1 MRISAGKQAGF
12 LTYSIAISR
21 LLRQSLRCGMR
32 AREGFCTI
40 NTSMYTR
47 RPSSFWNILK
57 WFVLSTLVGIVVG
70 IVDAAFLKTLDAAIG
85 WRNRFPLYF
94 IGLPIFLYVIW
105 LLARKAAPKAQDY
118 STDAV
123 INKINSYRPVGVL
136 SAVKSLV
143 LSVLTMTVGGSA
155 GKEAPC
161 ADAGAGI
168 GSVLGRILRMSA
180 EDQRK
185 MMICGV
191 SAGFAGVFGV
201 PISGALFGLEVL
213 WVGHIFYDVMFPAFI
228 AGITA
233 FQVTT
238 WLGVDYIYHPMNFA
252 PVFAEQ
258 FFLKVV
264 LAGLF
269 FGVVAIMFTEVLK
282 FAKVLFRYISLRTS
296 PFWRSFIGG
305 AVLVAAGLA
314 FSPLYL
320 GLGMDGFNGILA
332 GGELHSPF
340 GFLIKS
346 FTTAITF
353 AAGGVGGIVTPIF
366 FVGAQ
371 SGAVLA
377 PLLGTDTA
385 TMAALGLVAVLAGAA
400 NTPLSAS
407 IMAIELFG
415 AEIAPYAAVAC
426 VISFLL
432 SGRQSVYGSQRISFD
447 KESLDNPAEPV
458 SYDHADK
465 ARRMSGRKGL
475 LLKTFKEMSKHLVPR
490 FEDDEKK

>member
-1 MRISAGKQAGF
+1 MLNYR
-12 LTYSIAISR
+12 TPR
-21 LLRQSLRCGMR
+21 
-32 AREGFCTI
+32 
-40 NTSMYTR
+40 
-47 RPSSFWNILK
+47 SFWNIIK
-57 WFVLSTLVGIVVG
+57 WFFLSTLIGVIVGV
-70 IVDAAFLKTLDAAIG
+70 VDAIFLKTLDAAIG
-85 WRNRFPLYF
+85 WRSRWPLYF
-94 IGLPIFLYVIW
+94 VGLPFFLYIIW
-105 LLARKAAPKAQDY
+105 LLARKAAPQAQDY

-123 INKINSYRPVGVL
+123 INKINSYRPIGLL
-136 SAVKSLV
+136 SALKSLV
-143 LSVLTMTVGGSA
+143 LSIFTMTVGGSA

-161 ADAGAGI
+161 ADAGAGL
-168 GSVLGRILRMSA
+168 GSAVGRLFRMSS

-258 FFLKVV
+258 FFLKV
-264 LAGLF
+264 LIAGLF
-269 FGVVAIMFTEVLK
+269 FGVVSIMFTEVMK
-282 FAKVLFRYISLRTS
+282 FMKVVFRYISLRTS
-296 PFWRSFIGG
+296 AFWRCFIGG
-305 AVLVAAGLA
+305 AVLVAVGLLT
-314 FSPLYL
+314 SPLYL
-320 GLGMDGFNGILA
+320 GLGLDGFNGVLA
-332 GGELHSPF
+332 GGDLQSPF
-340 GFLIKS
+340 GFLIKT
-346 FTTAITF
+346 FTTAVTF

-371 SGAVLA
+371 AGAVVA
-377 PLLGTDTA
+377 PLLGTDAT

-426 VISFLL
+426 VVSFLL
-432 SGRQSVYGSQRISFD
+432 TGQKSVFGSQRISFD
-447 KESLDNPAEPV
+447 KDQQDVVLPSD
-458 SYDHADK
+458 YDRPDK
-465 ARRMSGRKGL
+465 ARRMSRRKGL
-475 LLKTFKEMSKHLVPR
+475 LLRTFKEMSKHLIPNPKG
-490 FEDDEKK
+490 FDDDNNK

>member
-1 MRISAGKQAGF
+1 MLK
-12 LTYSIAISR
+12 
-21 LLRQSLRCGMR
+21 
-32 AREGFCTI
+32 
-40 NTSMYTR
+40 R
-47 RPSSFWNILK
+47 RPSNFWNVVK
-57 WFVLSTLVGIVVG
+57 WFVLSTLIGVAVGV
-70 IVDAAFLKTLDAAIG
+70 VDAVFLKTLDAAIG
-85 WRNRFPLYF
+85 WRNRLPLYF
-94 IGLPIFLYVIW
+94 IGLPFFLYIIW
-105 LLARKAAPKAQDY
+105 LLARKAAPQAQDY

-123 INKINSYRPVGVL
+123 INKINSYRPVGFW
-136 SAVKSLV
+136 SAVKSLA

-168 GSVLGRILRMSA
+168 GSVFARLLCMNPQDR
-180 EDQRK
+180 RK

-264 LAGLF
+264 LAGVF
-269 FGVVAIMFTEVLK
+269 FGVVAVMFTEVMK
-282 FAKVLFRYISLRTS
+282 FVKIVFRYISLRTS

-305 AVLVAAGLA
+305 ALLVAAGLC

-332 GGELHSPF
+332 GGELQSPF

-346 FTTAITF
+346 FTTAVTF

-377 PLLGTDTA
+377 PLLGTDVP

-432 SGRQSVYGSQRISFD
+432 SGRQSVYSSQRISFD
-447 KESLDNPAEPV
+447 KENADEPV
-458 SYDHADK
+458 LPAGYDRADK

-490 FEDDEKK
+490 FNDENNK

>member
-1 MRISAGKQAGF
+1 MFKAK
-12 LTYSIAISR
+12 
-21 LLRQSLRCGMR
+21 
-32 AREGFCTI
+32 E
-40 NTSMYTR
+40 
-47 RPSSFWNILK
+47 SSFWNIVK
-57 WFVLSTLVGIVVG
+57 WFFLATFIGSIVGVA
-70 IVDAAFLKTLDAAIG
+70 DAAFLKALDGAIA
-85 WRNRFPLYF
+85 WRNQFFFFYFSLPFSLY
-94 IGLPIFLYVIW
+94 IVW
-105 LLARKAAPKAQDY
+105 LLAHKVAPKSQDH

-123 INKINSYRPVGVL
+123 IEKINSHRPVDFV

-143 LSVLTMTVGGSA
+143 LSIVTMAVGGSA

-161 ADAGAGI
+161 ADAGAGVA
-168 GSVLGRILRMSA
+168 SLFGRFFRMNL

-213 WVGHIFYDVMFPAFI
+213 WVGHIFYEVMFPAFI

-238 WLGVDYIYHPMNFA
+238 YLGVDYLYHPMNFA
-252 PVFAEQ
+252 PVFAEK

-269 FGVVAIMFTEVLK
+269 FGFVSILFTEIQK
-282 FAKVLFRYISLRTS
+282 FVKIIFRYIALRTS

-305 AVLVAAGLA
+305 VILVIVGLWI
-314 FSPLYL
+314 SPLYL
-320 GLGMDGFNGILA
+320 GLGLDGFEKVLA
-332 GGELHSPF
+332 GAPVDNPF

-371 SGAVLA
+371 AGATVA
-377 PLLGTDTA
+377 GFLGIDTS

-415 AEIAPYAAVAC
+415 AEIAPYAAVTC

-432 SGRQSVYGSQRISFD
+432 SGRQSVYSSQRISLD
-447 KESLDNPAEPV
+447 KKREKAIAKVDYSNPQ
-458 SYDHADK
+458 K
-465 ARRMSGRKGL
+465 AKRAARKGM
-475 LLKTFKEMSKHLVPR
+475 LLKTLKQMSKHLIPDPKG
-490 FEDDEKK
+490 FDDEK

>member
-1 MRISAGKQAGF
+1 M
-12 LTYSIAISR
+12 LSR
-21 LLRQSLRCGMR
+21 QRH
-32 AREGFCTI
+32 
-40 NTSMYTR
+40 
-47 RPSSFWNILK
+47 SFWNIIK
-57 WFVLSTLVGIVVG
+57 WFFLATFVGVVVG
-70 IVDAAFLKTLDAAIG
+70 CVDALFLKVLDGAID
-85 WRNRFPLYF
+85 WRNKIPLFYL
-94 IGLPIFLYVIW
+94 GLPLFMYVIW
-105 LLARKAAPKAQDY
+105 LLARKAAPQAQDY

-123 INKINSYRPVGVL
+123 INKINSYRPIGLL

-143 LSVLTMTVGGSA
+143 LSVFTMTVGGSA

-168 GSVLGRILRMSA
+168 GSVFGRLFRMNL

-252 PVFAEQ
+252 PVFTEQ
-258 FFLKVV
+258 FFLKVL

-269 FGVVAIMFTEVLK
+269 FGFVSIMFTEVMK
-282 FAKVLFRYISLRTS
+282 FVKVLFRYISLKTS
-296 PFWRSFIGG
+296 PFWRCFIGG
-305 AVLVAAGLA
+305 VILVLVGMLT
-314 FSPLYL
+314 SPLYL

-332 GGELHSPF
+332 GGELQSPF
-340 GFLIKS
+340 GFLIKT
-346 FTTAITF
+346 FTTAVTF

-371 SGAVLA
+371 AGATVA
-377 PLLGTDTA
+377 PLLGVDAT

-432 SGRQSVYGSQRISFD
+432 TGQQSVYGSQRISFD
-447 KESLDNPAEPV
+447 KEKEGTVGPV
-458 SYDHADK
+458 DYERPEK
-465 ARRMSGRKGL
+465 ARKMSGRKGM
-475 LLKTFKEMSKHLVPR
+475 LLKTFKEMSKHLIPNPKG
-490 FEDDEKK
+490 FDDDKDK

>member
-1 MRISAGKQAGF
+1 MFKSNENSF
-12 LTYSIAISR
+12 L
-21 LLRQSLRCGMR
+21 
-32 AREGFCTI
+32 
-40 NTSMYTR
+40 
-47 RPSSFWNILK
+47 NIVK
-57 WFVLSTLVGIVVG
+57 WFFLATFIGAAVGV
-70 IVDAAFLKTLDAAIG
+70 VDAAFLKALDKAIA
-85 WRNRFPLYF
+85 WRNQYFFFYFSLPFSLY
-94 IGLPIFLYVIW
+94 IVW
-105 LLARKAAPKAQDY
+105 LLAHKAAPKSQDH

-123 INKINSYRPVGVL
+123 IEKINSYRPVDII

-143 LSVLTMTVGGSA
+143 LSIFTMTIGGSA

-161 ADAGAGI
+161 ADAGAGVA
-168 GSVLGRILRMSA
+168 SLFARFFRMNLA
-180 EDQRK
+180 DQRK

-213 WVGHIFYDVMFPAFI
+213 WVGHIFYEVMFPAFI

-238 WLGVDYIYHPMNFA
+238 YLGVDYLYHPMNFA
-252 PVFAEQ
+252 PVFAEK

-264 LAGLF
+264 VAGLF
-269 FGVVAIMFTEVLK
+269 FGFISILFTEIQK
-282 FAKVLFRYISLRTS
+282 FVKIIFRFIALRTS

-305 AVLVAAGLA
+305 VILVIIGLWI
-314 FSPLYL
+314 SPLYL
-320 GLGMDGFNGILA
+320 GLGLDGFEKVLA
-332 GGELHSPF
+332 GAALENPF

-346 FTTAITF
+346 FTTAVTF

-371 SGAVLA
+371 AGATIA
-377 PLLGTDTA
+377 GFLGIDTA
-385 TMAALGLVAVLAGAA
+385 TMAALGLVAVLAGTA

-415 AEIAPYAAVAC
+415 AEIAPYAAVTC

-432 SGRQSVYGSQRISFD
+432 SGRQSVYGSQRV
-447 KESLDNPAEPV
+447 SLDKKRETAISKLDYSNPQ
-458 SYDHADK
+458 K
-465 ARRMSGRKGL
+465 AKRAARKGMV
-475 LLKTFKEMSKHLVPR
+475 LKTLKQMSKHLIPDPKG
-490 FEDDEKK
+490 FDDEK

>member
-1 MRISAGKQAGF
+1 MFRYPQ
-12 LTYSIAISR
+12 
-21 LLRQSLRCGMR
+21 
-32 AREGFCTI
+32 
-40 NTSMYTR
+40 NN
-47 RPSSFWNILK
+47 FWNIVK
-57 WFVLSTLVGIVVG
+57 WFFLATCIGIAVGVL
-70 IVDAAFLKTLDAAIG
+70 DALFLKALDAAIL
-85 WRNRFPLYF
+85 WRNHFPLYF
-94 IGLPIFLYVIW
+94 LGLPFFLYVIW
-105 LLARKAAPKAQDY
+105 LLSRRVAPQAQDY

-123 INKINSYRPVGVL
+123 IHRINAYQPVGLV
-136 SAVKSLV
+136 SAFKSLA
-143 LSVLTMTVGGSA
+143 LSILTMTVGGSA

-161 ADAGAGI
+161 ADAGAGVA
-168 GSVLGRILRMSA
+168 SALGRLLRVSP
-180 EDQRK
+180 QSLRK

-213 WVGHIFYDVMFPAFI
+213 WVGYIFYDAMFPAFI

-258 FFLKVV
+258 FFLKVI

-269 FGVVAIMFTEVLK
+269 FGMVSVMFTEVMK
-282 FAKVLFRYISLRTS
+282 CAKVVFRYITLRTS
-296 PFWRSFIGG
+296 PFWRCFIGG
-305 AVLVAAGLA
+305 AILAAVGLLT
-314 FSPLYL
+314 SPLYL
-320 GLGMDGFNGILA
+320 GLGLDGFNGVLA
-332 GGELHSPF
+332 GGELQSPF

-346 FTTAITF
+346 FTTAVTF
-353 AAGGVGGIVTPIF
+353 AAGGVGGVITPIF

-371 SGAVLA
+371 AGATLA
-377 PLLGTDTA
+377 EVFGMDPA
-385 TMAALGLVAVLAGAA
+385 TMAALGLVAVLAGTA

-432 SGRQSVYGSQRISFD
+432 TGRQSVFSSQFISFD
-447 KESLDNPAEPV
+447 KEGEGEPV
-458 SYDHADK
+458 SPLDSPDK
-465 ARRMSGRKGL
+465 IRRMSGRKGL
-475 LLKTFKEMSKHLVPR
+475 LLRTFKDMSRHLIPK
-490 FEDDEKK
+490 FDEDDKK

>member
-1 MRISAGKQAGF
+1 M
-12 LTYSIAISR
+12 
-21 LLRQSLRCGMR
+21 LRYPQ
-32 AREGFCTI
+32 
-40 NTSMYTR
+40 NN
-47 RPSSFWNILK
+47 FWNIVK
-57 WFVLSTLVGIVVG
+57 WFFLATCIGVAVGAL
-70 IVDAAFLKTLDAAIG
+70 DAVFLKTLDAAIL
-85 WRNRFPLYF
+85 WRNQFSLYF
-94 IGLPIFLYVIW
+94 LGLPFFLYVIW
-105 LLARKAAPKAQDY
+105 LLSRCVAPQAQDY

-123 INKINSYRPVGVL
+123 IRRINAYQPVGL
-136 SAVKSLV
+136 ASAFKSLA
-143 LSVLTMTVGGSA
+143 LSVLTMAVGGSA

-161 ADAGAGI
+161 ADAGAGVA
-168 GSVLGRILRMSA
+168 SALGRLLRVSP
-180 EDQRK
+180 QSLRK

-213 WVGHIFYDVMFPAFI
+213 WVGYIFYDAMFPAFI

-269 FGVVAIMFTEVLK
+269 FGMVSVMFTEVMK
-282 FAKVLFRYISLRTS
+282 CAKVVFRYITLRTS
-296 PFWRSFIGG
+296 PFWRCFIGG
-305 AVLVAAGLA
+305 AILAAVGLLT
-314 FSPLYL
+314 SPLYL
-320 GLGMDGFNGILA
+320 GLGLDGFNGVLA

-346 FTTAITF
+346 FTTAVTF
-353 AAGGVGGIVTPIF
+353 AAGGVGGVITPIF

-371 SGAVLA
+371 AGATLA
-377 PLLGTDTA
+377 EVFGMDPA
-385 TMAALGLVAVLAGAA
+385 TMAALGLVAVLAGTA

-432 SGRQSVYGSQRISFD
+432 TGRQSVFSSQFISFD
-447 KESLDNPAEPV
+447 KESEGEHVSPLDSP
-458 SYDHADK
+458 DK
-465 ARRMSGRKGL
+465 IRRMTGRKGL
-475 LLKTFKEMSKHLVPR
+475 LLRTFKDMSRHLIPR
-490 FEDDEKK
+490 FDDENKKS

>member
-1 MRISAGKQAGF
+1 MFK
-12 LTYSIAISR
+12 
-21 LLRQSLRCGMR
+21 
-32 AREGFCTI
+32 ARE
-40 NTSMYTR
+40 
-47 RPSSFWNILK
+47 SSFWSIIK
-57 WFVLSTLVGIVVG
+57 WFFLATFIGAMVGV
-70 IVDAAFLKTLDAAIG
+70 VDAMFLKALDGAIA
-85 WRNRFPLYF
+85 WRNQFPLFYVT
-94 IGLPIFLYVIW
+94 LPFSLYVVW
-105 LLARKAAPKAQDY
+105 LLAHKAAPKSQDF

-123 INKINSYRPVGVL
+123 IEKINSHRPIDFL
-136 SAVKSLV
+136 SAVKALA
-143 LSVLTMTVGGSA
+143 LSIFTMTIGGSA

-161 ADAGAGI
+161 ADAGAGV
-168 GSVLGRILRMSA
+168 GSFFGKFFRMNL

-213 WVGHIFYDVMFPAFI
+213 WVGHIFYEVMFPAFI

-238 WLGVDYIYHPMNFA
+238 YLGVDYLYHPMNFA
-252 PVFAEQ
+252 PVFAEK
-258 FFLKVV
+258 FFLKMVV
-264 LAGLF
+264 AGLF
-269 FGVVAIMFTEVLK
+269 FGLVSILFTEIQK
-282 FAKVLFRYISLRTS
+282 FVKVIFRYIAFRTS

-305 AVLVAAGLA
+305 AILVAVGIWC
-314 FSPLYL
+314 SPLYL
-320 GLGMDGFNGILA
+320 GLGLDGFNSVLS

-346 FTTAITF
+346 FTTAVTF

-371 SGAVLA
+371 AGAMLA
-377 PLLGTDTA
+377 DFLGVDPA
-385 TMAALGLVAVLAGAA
+385 TLAALGLVSVLAGAA

-415 AEIAPYAAVAC
+415 AEIAPYAAVTC
-426 VISFLL
+426 VISFLM

-447 KESLDNPAEPV
+447 KHKETTISNVDYSKP
-458 SYDHADK
+458 HK
-465 ARRMSGRKGL
+465 AQRATQKGIF
-475 LLKTFKEMSKHLVPR
+475 LKTLKQMSKHLIPDPKG
-490 FEDDEKK
+490 FDDEK

>member
-1 MRISAGKQAGF
+1 MF
-12 LTYSIAISR
+12 TYR
-21 LLRQSLRCGMR
+21 THR
-32 AREGFCTI
+32 
-40 NTSMYTR
+40 N
-47 RPSSFWNILK
+47 FWNIIK
-57 WFVLSTLVGIVVG
+57 WFFLSTFIGVVVG
-70 IVDAAFLKTLDAAIG
+70 VVDACFLKALDAAIG
-85 WRNRFPLYF
+85 WRSRFPLYF
-94 IGLPIFLYVIW
+94 VGLPFFLYIIW
-105 LLARKAAPKAQDY
+105 LLARKAAPQAQDY

-123 INKINSYRPVGVL
+123 INKINSYRPVGL
-136 SAVKSLV
+136 ISALKSLL
-143 LSVLTMTVGGSA
+143 LSIFTMTVGGSA

-161 ADAGAGI
+161 ADAGAGV
-168 GSVLGRILRMSA
+168 GSVVGRLFRMSL

-258 FFLKVV
+258 FFLKV
-264 LAGLF
+264 LIAGLF
-269 FGVVAIMFTEVLK
+269 FGVVSIMFTEVMK
-282 FAKVLFRYISLRTS
+282 FIKVVFRYISLRFS
-296 PFWRSFIGG
+296 PFWRCFIGG
-305 AVLVAAGLA
+305 AVLVIIGLWT
-314 FSPLYL
+314 SPLYL
-320 GLGMDGFNGILA
+320 GLGLDGFNAVLA
-332 GGELHSPF
+332 GEPLHSPF
-340 GFLIKS
+340 GFLIKTL
-346 FTTAITF
+346 TTAVTF

-371 SGAVLA
+371 AGATLA
-377 PLLGTDTA
+377 PLLGTDAT

-426 VISFLL
+426 VISFLMT
-432 SGRQSVYGSQRISFD
+432 GQKSVFGSQRISFD
-447 KESLDNPAEPV
+447 KDRQAANLPPDYERP
-458 SYDHADK
+458 DK

-475 LLKTFKEMSKHLVPR
+475 LLKTFKEMSKHLIPNPKG
-490 FEDDEKK
+490 FDDEK